1 MPDRHTLS
9 HAGQDY
15 VAERQPGPGDAES
28 WQITRAGA
36 PITSFPAA
44 AGDTSESVRTRLVEW
59 LRGNEG
65 RPAADV
71 NRQ

>member
-1 MPDRHTLS
+1 MPDRFTLS
-9 HAGQDY
+9 YEGQEY
-15 VAERQPGPGDAES
+15 VAERQPGSGSAPT
-28 WQITRAGA
+28 WRITRGGA

-44 AGDTSESVRTRLVEW
+44 PGDTSDAIRAKLVEW

>member
-1 MPDRHTLS
+1 MPDRYTLS

-15 VAERQPGPGDAES
+15 VAERQPGPGAVES

-44 AGDTSESVRTRLVEW
+44 AGDTSESVRTRLAEW

-65 RPAADV
+65 RPPADV

>member
-1 MPDRHTLS
+1 MSDRHTFS
-9 HAGQDY
+9 HAGQEY
-15 VAERQPGPGDAES
+15 VAERQAGPGTPS

-36 PITSFPAA
+36 PITSFPAGP
-44 AGDTSESVRTRLVEW
+44 GDSAESVRRKAIDW

-65 RPAADV
+65 RPPADI